1 MRTPGITRPKSQT
14 NIRIGGVPK
23 PWPSSRRR
31 VSSRA
36 ARRLGS
42 APLTLAG
49 HLDVLL
55 ALTEADLRARYGRG
69 PWRFAKWLLDPF
81 ALVGVYL
88 VLVAVL
94 LNRPGRA
101 PGLSLACAVVPFQLL
116 MATVVSS
123 IAAIDD
129 RRSIVANMAFP
140 RILIPVA
147 ATLTESVAFAASLLL
162 LAGMMAVYGIAPS
175 GAVAWLPLVLVITI
189 ALATAVAYP
198 ASLAGLWVRDLR
210 PFLISFVRTLFFL
223 APGLVA
229 LDQIQGTAHDLIRL
243 NPLTGLFEAYRAVL
257 LHGSA
262 PAAWE
267 ILYPMAVAVAV
278 AVIFVPIYRREQHHL
293 AKVVE

>member
-1 MRTPGITRPKSQT
+1 M
-14 NIRIGGVPK
+14 
-23 PWPSSRRR
+23 
-31 VSSRA
+31 
-36 ARRLGS
+36 
-42 APLTLAG
+42 
-49 HLDVLL
+49 LL

-88 VLVAVL
+88 VLVAVVL
-94 LNRPGRA
+94 DRPGPA

-116 MATVVSS
+116 MATVISGVAS
-123 IAAIDD
+123 IDD

-147 ATLTESVAFAASLLL
+147 ATLTESVAFGASLLL
-162 LAGMMAVYGIAPS
+162 LAGMMAIYGIPPTA
-175 GAVAWLPLVLVITI
+175 AVAWLPVVVAVNVVLAAAI
-189 ALATAVAYP
+189 AYP

-229 LDQIQGTAHDLIRL
+229 LDQIHGSANELIRL
-243 NPLTGLFEAYRAVL
+243 NPLTAVFESYRAVL
-257 LHGSA
+257 LHGSG
-262 PAAWE
+262 PPAWE
-267 ILYPMAVAVAV
+267 ILYPLAVAAAV
-278 AVIFVPIYRREQHHL
+278 AAVFVPLYRREQHHI